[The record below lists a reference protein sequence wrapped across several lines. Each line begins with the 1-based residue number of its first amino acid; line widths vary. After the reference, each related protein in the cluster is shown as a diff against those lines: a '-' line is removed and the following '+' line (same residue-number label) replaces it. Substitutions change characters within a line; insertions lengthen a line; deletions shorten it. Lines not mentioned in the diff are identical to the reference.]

1 MYISRMAW
9 LYKHPRSQ
17 FWQIGWRVGN
27 KLFNRSTKITDR
39 AEAEKKLALFDLMA
53 DANRE
58 RRLTDD
64 FYNSLTG
71 RELERITLRDAAEKY
86 LEKCKGT
93 TQPGTFVRYRMVVDS
108 LLAYTHASDTA
119 PLIGDI
125 NGETIQQFLNDVRTR
140 TSATTVNFYRKV
152 LNALFVHALENKKIR
167 NNPVKDVDTY
177 KASKEDI
184 EISRRPFEEAEI
196 RAAYTAAP
204 NGFWRFAIVF
214 GLYTGLRLGNVVT
227 LRWRDVDLKKQVVK
241 VVDIKSPDKLEIP
254 IVSPFLLNLF
264 AELRRKSPKATPESF
279 IFPEYA
285 AIYLAKSKGGEN
297 NAATLSLE
305 FRNIL
310 VKAKLSEKYQRKGQG
325 TGRSCRRSVN
335 PLSFHSLRHN
345 FITMLK
351 ERGASQMVARE
362 LVGHDSDAV
371 NQLYTHTSPELIRK
385 SLKKLP
391 EVFK

>member
-1 MYISRMAW
+1 
-9 LYKHPRSQ
+9 
-17 FWQIGWRVGN
+17 
-27 KLFNRSTKITDR
+27 
-39 AEAEKKLALFDLMA
+39 MA

>member
-1 MYISRMAW
+1 
-9 LYKHPRSQ
+9 
-17 FWQIGWRVGN
+17 
-27 KLFNRSTKITDR
+27 
-39 AEAEKKLALFDLMA
+39 
-53 DANRE
+53 
-58 RRLTDD
+58 
-64 FYNSLTG
+64 
-71 RELERITLRDAAEKY
+71 
-86 LEKCKGT
+86 
-93 TQPGTFVRYRMVVDS
+93 
-108 LLAYTHASDTA
+108 
-119 PLIGDI
+119 
-125 NGETIQQFLNDVRTR
+125 
-140 TSATTVNFYRKV
+140 
-152 LNALFVHALENKKIR
+152 
-167 NNPVKDVDTY
+167 
-177 KASKEDI
+177 
-184 EISRRPFEEAEI
+184 
-196 RAAYTAAP
+196 
-204 NGFWRFAIVF
+204 
-214 GLYTGLRLGNVVT
+214 
-227 LRWRDVDLKKQVVK
+227 
-241 VVDIKSPDKLEIP
+241 
-254 IVSPFLLNLF
+254 VSPFLLNLF